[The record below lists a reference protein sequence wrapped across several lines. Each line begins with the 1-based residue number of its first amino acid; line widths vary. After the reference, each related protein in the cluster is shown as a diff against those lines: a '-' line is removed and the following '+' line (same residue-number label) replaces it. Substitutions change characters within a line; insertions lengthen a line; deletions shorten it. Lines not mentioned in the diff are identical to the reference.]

1 MSARLIVD
9 TIFFFINLFKQ
20 VDDEN
25 IQETEDTLTYLNL
38 EQFEMI
44 EDIIHELH
52 KDKDKNG
59 LIKFRD
65 VIKIL
70 QKRLQLFAKLK
81 SQLFFIE
88 AGDDSTPGRTQ
99 GTNTKEEWDDI
110 RDRLKTF
117 NLCKQVFHA
126 RSQPGEEDK
135 DVEYVDIEMMSNLIN
150 ELRLKINLIL
160 AGDYQV
166 DDEDVVL
173 ANKLNEMNNMKKD
186 PEMYAELQKQ
196 QFDDDQL
203 KEFKRVEIILT
214 QDFTLIKDKY

>member
-1 MSARLIVD
+1 MLFYLPLATFSLLLFVAYSVWYYPWAYYYTISNKRKIEKWQSENNHKIPSSGAYTMHWVLFIVFGPIKMSARLIVD

-117 NLCKQVFHA
+117 NLCK
-126 RSQPGEEDK
+126 
-135 DVEYVDIEMMSNLIN
+135 
-150 ELRLKINLIL
+150 
-160 AGDYQV
+160 
-166 DDEDVVL
+166 
-173 ANKLNEMNNMKKD
+173 
-186 PEMYAELQKQ
+186 
-196 QFDDDQL
+196 
-203 KEFKRVEIILT
+203 
-214 QDFTLIKDKY
+214 